1 MIPLQGSVVTA
12 RLPPESQYSTGWVTQ
27 TILLG
32 EEIGALDYHDMQNSY
47 VIGTSQKC
55 DFKMPDTEILYDF
68 GNEGNKIKSA
78 PL

>member
-1 MIPLQGSVVTA
+1 M
-12 RLPPESQYSTGWVTQ
+12 TQ

-32 EEIGALDYHDMQNSY
+32 EEIGALDYHDVQNSY

-68 GNEGNKIKSA
+68 GNEGDNKD
-78 PL
+78 